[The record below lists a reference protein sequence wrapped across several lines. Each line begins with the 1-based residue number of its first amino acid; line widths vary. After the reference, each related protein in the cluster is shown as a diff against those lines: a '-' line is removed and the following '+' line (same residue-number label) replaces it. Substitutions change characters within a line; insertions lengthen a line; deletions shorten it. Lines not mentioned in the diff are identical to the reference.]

1 VIGPNRRAA
10 LAALTAARPT
20 VARLDASRHP
30 EEVAADLIEAWTSIE
45 TALRSLVGGSVLSG
59 QPLIRELRGREII
72 SLDQAH
78 ALLEFL
84 AVRERVQRTDY
95 RPRTDDITVAREAF
109 AKLEQGLTE
118 MDTPSATTPVGAGTV
133 ATAPAYVGDD
143 TVIPAEPRRRRWL
156 LFALI
161 GGAALLTI
169 LLALLLIDPFGLR
182 AATRIARGREA
193 YAAGRTARAQEEF
206 ALAARKDPDNATP
219 HIYLGR
225 IAREERDW
233 GTAAR
238 ELQRAVELEP
248 RDALVQR
255 ELGALFFARG
265 QFDAARRRYVEAIK
279 LDSDDRV
286 SMGYL
291 GCSLIRMNRLQEG
304 MSWITRA
311 GAGDWSRCAPPMQPQ
326 MQQAPGGPVLPRP

>member
-1 VIGPNRRAA
+1 LAA
-10 LAALTAARPT
+10 LAAARPT
-20 VARLDASRHP
+20 IARLDANRHP

-109 AKLEQGLTE
+109 SKLEQGLTE
-118 MDTPSATTPVGAGTV
+118 MDTPVASPPVSATTPIAD
-133 ATAPAYVGDD
+133 ATAAAGAPPPIAAD
-143 TVIPAEPRRRRWL
+143 PRRRKLL
-156 LFALI
+156 LF
-161 GGAALLTI
+161 GGIAAVLLLAVVAALL
-169 LLALLLIDPFGLR
+169 LLDPFGLT
-182 AATRIARGREA
+182 AATRIERGRELF
-193 YAAGRTARAQEEF
+193 AAGRAADAQREF
-206 ALAARKDPDNATP
+206 SEAARKDPDDPIP
-219 HIYLGR
+219 HVYLGR

-238 ELQRAVELEP
+238 ELQRAAELEANNP
-248 RDALVQR
+248 LVQR

-265 QFDAARRRYVEAIK
+265 QYDAARRRYVEAIR
-279 LDSDDRV
+279 LDNSDRV

-291 GCSLIRMNRLQEG
+291 GCSLVRLGRVQEG
-304 MSWITRA
+304 MSWISRA
-311 GAGDWSRCAPPMQPQ
+311 GQGDWTRCLPPMQP
-326 MQQAPGGPVLPRP
+326 MVPGGAAVPQP

>member
-1 VIGPNRRAA
+1 MAA
-10 LAALTAARPT
+10 LAAAKPT
-20 VARLDASRHP
+20 IARLDASRHP

-59 QPLIRELRGREII
+59 QPLVRELRTREII

-95 RPRTDDITVAREAF
+95 KPRTDDITVAREAF

-118 MDTPSATTPVGAGTV
+118 VDTPPAAATPVSGGT
-133 ATAPAYVGDD
+133 
-143 TVIPAEPRRRRWL
+143 TVIEPSPTLSAEAPLASGSRRRGL
-156 LFALI
+156 LLI
-161 GGAALLTI
+161 GGLILGLLVIAAVLLVV
-169 LLALLLIDPFGLR
+169 DPFGIR
-182 AATRIARGREA
+182 AATHVKRGRDA
-193 YAAGRTARAQEEF
+193 YAAGRPARAKEEF
-206 ALAARKDPDNATP
+206 TIAATKAPDDATA
-219 HIYLGR
+219 HLYLGR

-248 RDALVQR
+248 GNALIQR
-255 ELGALFFARG
+255 ELGSLFFARG
-265 QFDAARRRYVEAIK
+265 QYDAARRRYVEAIK
-279 LDSDDRV
+279 LDNADRL

-291 GCSLIRMNRLQEG
+291 GCSLVRLGRVPEG
-304 MSWITRA
+304 MTWITRA
-311 GAGDWSRCAPPMQPQ
+311 GPGDWSRCAVAVPPQ
-326 MQQAPGGPVLPRP
+326 MPGGMAPATP

>member
-1 VIGPNRRAA
+1 MIGPNRRAA
-10 LAALTAARPT
+10 LGALAAARPT
-20 VARLDASRHP
+20 VARLDATRHP

-118 MDTPSATTPVGAGTV
+118 MDTPVASTPVTGATVASDAPYASDVPPLAAESPRRKRTLIALIAGAG
-133 ATAPAYVGDD
+133 
-143 TVIPAEPRRRRWL
+143 L
-156 LFALI
+156 LA
-161 GGAALLTI
+161 I
-169 LLALLLIDPFGLR
+169 LLALLLIDPFALR
-182 AATRIARGREA
+182 AETRIARGREA

-219 HIYLGR
+219 HLYLGR

-248 RDALVQR
+248 NNALVQR

-265 QFDAARRRYVEAIK
+265 QYDAARRRYVEAIR
-279 LDSDDRV
+279 LDGDDRV
-286 SMGYL
+286 SMGFL
-291 GCSLIRMNRLQEG
+291 GCSLIRLNRLQEG
-304 MSWITRA
+304 MSWLTRA
-311 GAGDWSRCAPPMQPQ
+311 GQGDWSRCAPTMPPT

>member
-1 VIGPNRRAA
+1 MIGPNRRAA

-20 VARLDASRHP
+20 VARLDANRHP

-118 MDTPSATTPVGAGTV
+118 MDTPV
-133 ATAPAYVGDD
+133 ATAPVSAATPIAD
-143 TVIPAEPRRRRWL
+143 TASAAGPPPVSSDPRRRKLL
-156 LFALI
+156 LFGGI
-161 GGAALLTI
+161 GAVV
-169 LLALLLIDPFGLR
+169 LLALVAVLLLLDPFGLS
-182 AATRIARGREA
+182 ASSRIERGREL
-193 YAAGRTARAQEEF
+193 YANGRAAEAQREF
-206 ALAARKDPDNATP
+206 SEAARKDPDNAVP
-219 HIYLGR
+219 HVYLGR

-238 ELQRAVELEP
+238 ELQRAAELEADNP
-248 RDALVQR
+248 LVHR

-265 QFDAARRRYVEAIK
+265 QYDAARRRYVEAIR
-279 LDSDDRV
+279 LDSSDRV

-291 GCSLIRMNRLQEG
+291 GCSLVRLGRVQEG
-304 MSWITRA
+304 MSWISRA
-311 GAGDWSRCAPPMQPQ
+311 GPGDWTRCLPPMQPQ
-326 MQQAPGGPVLPRP
+326 VPGGAAVPQP

>member
-1 VIGPNRRAA
+1 MIGPNRRAA
-10 LAALTAARPT
+10 LAALAAARPT
-20 VARLDASRHP
+20 IARLDANRHP

-118 MDTPSATTPVGAGTV
+118 MDTPVATSPVASTTPVSDARV
-133 ATAPAYVGDD
+133 DD
-143 TVIPAEPRRRRWL
+143 GLPPIPADPRRKKLL
-156 LFALI
+156 LFGGI
-161 GGAALLTI
+161 GAAVLLLLVAVL
-169 LLALLLIDPFGLR
+169 LLADPFGMS
-182 AATRIARGREA
+182 ASSRIDRGRQL
-193 YAAGRTARAQEEF
+193 YANGRTAEAQREF
-206 ALAARKDPDNATP
+206 SAAAEKDPDNPLP
-219 HIYLGR
+219 HVYLGR

-238 ELQRAVELEP
+238 ELQRAAELDP
-248 RDALVQR
+248 RNALVQR

-265 QFDAARRRYVEAIK
+265 QWDAARRRYVEAIK
-279 LDSDDRV
+279 LNNTDRV

-291 GCSLIRMNRLQEG
+291 GCSLIRLGRMQEG
-304 MSWITRA
+304 MSWVSRA
-311 GAGDWSRCAPPMQPQ
+311 GQGDWTRCVPQGPPMV
-326 MQQAPGGPVLPRP
+326 PGGQIVPQP